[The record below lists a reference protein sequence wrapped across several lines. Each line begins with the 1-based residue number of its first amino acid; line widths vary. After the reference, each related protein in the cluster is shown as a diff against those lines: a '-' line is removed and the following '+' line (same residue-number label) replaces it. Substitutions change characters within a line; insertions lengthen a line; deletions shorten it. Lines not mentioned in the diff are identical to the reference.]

1 MHFRQVITRWGR
13 GVYMMKDGAGHIIYV
28 GKAKN
33 LRRRLTSYFRAM
45 ERHTPKT
52 RVMVGKIES
61 IDFLCTGTEKEAL
74 LLEESL
80 IKKHKPR
87 YNIVLRDD
95 KRYLLFR
102 LNKRS
107 DFPRLTVTR
116 TSCQGWI
123 SILRAFCFC
132 RRGAHYISTYQ
143 PGLSFAQMFG
153 PCHAQPGSPMPLL
166 SYKAMPGSVCH
177 ACGHPGIRQRC
188 RTGGNAARRSFQRTF
203 WTCFKAIWNKPAW
216 AMEFEKAAMFRDQIR
231 AVQSTV
237 ERQAVVQEG
246 GGDRDVVDAIALE
259 GRLCLGI
266 LFIRLGRLIGGR
278 SFSWPG
284 AGGGRCRRG
293 H

>member
-1 MHFRQVITRWGR
+1 MGP

-116 TSCQGWI
+116 KVVRDGSQ
-123 SILRAFCFC
+123 
-132 RRGAHYISTYQ
+132 YY
-143 PGLSFAQMFG
+143 G
-153 PCHAQPGSPMPLL
+153 PFVSAD
-166 SYKAMPGSVCH
+166 
-177 ACGHPGIRQRC
+177 
-188 RTGGNAARRSFQRTF
+188 AARITYRLINRVFPLRKCSDRAMRNRVRPCLYYHIKQCPAPCVMHVDTQEYGNVVARVEMLLAGRSSGLLDMLQGDMEQ
-203 WTCFKAIWNKPAW
+203 ASL

-246 GGDRDVVDAIALE
+246 GGRQGCGGCHCPGRQAMPRDFVYSAGALDR
-259 GRLCLGI
+259 
-266 LFIRLGRLIGGR
+266 R
-278 SFSWPG
+278 SFFFLAWSW
-284 AGGGRCRRG
+284 GGRCRRG